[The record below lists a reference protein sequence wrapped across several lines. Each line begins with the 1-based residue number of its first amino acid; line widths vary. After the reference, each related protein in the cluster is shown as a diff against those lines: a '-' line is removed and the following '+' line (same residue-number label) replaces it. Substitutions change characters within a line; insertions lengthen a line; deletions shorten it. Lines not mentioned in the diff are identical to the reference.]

1 MGKHMKTT
9 AYIAAVL
16 IAVLVLFAGTS
27 LQTNGGG
34 ADGPSCP
41 EDISKETKQDLKYLN
56 YALASEYAQYVL
68 FRDALEEYSFE
79 DFENS
84 TAVGDCFADLDS
96 FMYLETV
103 RDYHMMYAENLTALI
118 RSLGGEPVQNC
129 QVDFEVDQESI
140 ESFLEVAA
148 ESLQCYDEDRDSDN
162 VCSGHGTCVGPNL
175 CMCDDGWAGPQCDCN
190 ENLSDIC
197 RLCLEPNQCCQD
209 SIRGDLCYDP
219 EIYHCI
225 QSENYT
231 LLCGIEAGACGTICY
246 NTTFYECVDGEI
258 EPIESAFEDN
268 EDTDGENDT
277 TDGGDVD
284 TTNGGVDTTDGGDVD
299 VTNGDVDTTAGGVDT
314 TEGGDVDTT
323 DGAEATG
330 GAAEETAG
338 EGDSE
343 TTAGGVEETEV
354 VDVTTGGVDTTVP
367 VDVSLPGAGEED
379 GDSDSD
385 SRMNTKFK
393 KPTIQAK
400 NPVDINKRVPDDLSA
415 ANTLFIGRALCFAVV
430 MALIALL
437 F

>member
-1 MGKHMKTT
+1 MG
-9 AYIAAVL
+9 
-16 IAVLVLFAGTS
+16 
-27 LQTNGGG
+27 
-34 ADGPSCP
+34 
-41 EDISKETKQDLKYLN
+41 
-56 YALASEYAQYVL
+56 
-68 FRDALEEYSFE
+68 
-79 DFENS
+79 
-84 TAVGDCFADLDS
+84 
-96 FMYLETV
+96 
-103 RDYHMMYAENLTALI
+103 TALI

-140 ESFLEVAA
+140 ESFLEVAVEWANKEAGAYATFIHELNDEDAVSLAAQIAVVKGRVASWMNSLAGERPFSNGFEEPLDLDEIQSGYYKICPA

-284 TTNGGVDTTDGGDVD
+284 

-323 DGAEATG
+323 AG
-330 GAAEETAG
+330 GVDTTEGDSETTAGGVEETAG

-393 KPTIQAK
+393 KPTIQAE

-415 ANTLFIGRALCFAVV
+415 ANTLFIGRALCFAVG